1 MFMFM
6 FKAVELTLATCRS
19 RLRLDEIV
27 APSNRTWSLYLVM
40 HVKHRSIQVY
50 RRPRFSRGG
59 GSGVERFAFLCDL
72 VTIAGNVQEELED

>member
-1 MFMFM
+1 VHNVTVSQ
-6 FKAVELTLATCRS
+6 KRPL
-19 RLRLDEIV
+19 
-27 APSNRTWSLYLVM
+27 
-40 HVKHRSIQVY
+40 HR